1 MIRKL
6 NIVHLASFKGN
17 IGDLFS
23 HSGLKFI
30 LDKVLFKKY
39 SIKKLEWREFY
50 KKNTG
55 NKKNFDNEFVRKINK
70 FDLLIVG
77 GGGYFDTSIS
87 ESKTGTYF
95 DISKSCYDKIN
106 IPVIFSS
113 IGAIPFKKTKKK
125 NLIKFKNFLELIK
138 KKNHKILIRND
149 GSKNY
154 LNKNFSKEI
163 TENIEEILD
172 LGFFFKPTANKNLL
186 PRLINKKYVCI
197 NLATDQLELRKQDDN
212 KIYIEKLLINI
223 TEIIEYLI
231 LKMKY
236 EVIFIP
242 HTPQDLKIISKVFE
256 YKKISR
262 LRANI
267 SVAPL
272 FYTETGLNIVY
283 NLYKNSEINI
293 CSRFHSNI
301 ISIVTRNNFTVGF
314 SILKRIYYLFK
325 SIKNESNVIDVHN
338 INLKTLKVYF
348 KKLNKPKSKII
359 DKVINKKK
367 RETYIIFKKHL
378 NQIMNSK

>member
-1 MIRKL
+1 M
-6 NIVHLASFKGN
+6 
-17 IGDLFS
+17 
-23 HSGLKFI
+23 
-30 LDKVLFKKY
+30 
-39 SIKKLEWREFY
+39 
-50 KKNTG
+50 
-55 NKKNFDNEFVRKINK
+55 
-70 FDLLIVG
+70 
-77 GGGYFDTSIS
+77 
-87 ESKTGTYF
+87 
-95 DISKSCYDKIN
+95 
-106 IPVIFSS
+106 
-113 IGAIPFKKTKKK
+113 
-125 NLIKFKNFLELIK
+125 
-138 KKNHKILIRND
+138 
-149 GSKNY
+149 
-154 LNKNFSKEI
+154 
-163 TENIEEILD
+163 
-172 LGFFFKPTANKNLL
+172 
-186 PRLINKKYVCI
+186 INKKYVCI

>member
-125 NLIKFKNFLELIK
+125 KF
-138 KKNHKILIRND
+138 
-149 GSKNY
+149 
-154 LNKNFSKEI
+154 
-163 TENIEEILD
+163 
-172 LGFFFKPTANKNLL
+172 
-186 PRLINKKYVCI
+186 
-197 NLATDQLELRKQDDN
+197 N
-212 KIYIEKLLINI
+212 KI
-223 TEIIEYLI
+223 
-231 LKMKY
+231 
-236 EVIFIP
+236 
-242 HTPQDLKIISKVFE
+242 
-256 YKKISR
+256 
-262 LRANI
+262 
-267 SVAPL
+267 
-272 FYTETGLNIVY
+272 
-283 NLYKNSEINI
+283 
-293 CSRFHSNI
+293 
-301 ISIVTRNNFTVGF
+301 
-314 SILKRIYYLFK
+314 
-325 SIKNESNVIDVHN
+325 
-338 INLKTLKVYF
+338 
-348 KKLNKPKSKII
+348 
-359 DKVINKKK
+359 
-367 RETYIIFKKHL
+367 
-378 NQIMNSK
+378 